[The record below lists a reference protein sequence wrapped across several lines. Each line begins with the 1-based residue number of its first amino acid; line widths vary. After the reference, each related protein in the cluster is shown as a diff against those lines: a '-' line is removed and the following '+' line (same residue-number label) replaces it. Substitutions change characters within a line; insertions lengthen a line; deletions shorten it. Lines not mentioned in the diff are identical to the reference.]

1 MISEVFKN
9 KTNTQDIRMPVVLEI
24 FGGYLDEFCNLSLS
38 KREVSRFAAAILMK
52 GDKKQFKTTIDVYN
66 FFKRWRVNME
76 NVDDNDF
83 FTDAIISFFGKDNLG
98 LAINRTFATAYII
111 YEIFTSPEIPK
122 SFDIDNVYGH
132 MIYNKYIIGDSGVP
146 AYLAHN
152 ASALFT
158 CVNQLT
164 TFATVYHLSIM
175 DGKDKTIIKTWLQDE
190 FITTFSF
197 VFNQHEAFYEAIRK

>member
-1 MISEVFKN
+1 M
-9 KTNTQDIRMPVVLEI
+9 EI
-24 FGGYLDEFCNLSLS
+24 
-38 KREVSRFAAAILMK
+38 
-52 GDKKQFKTTIDVYN
+52 
-66 FFKRWRVNME
+66 
-76 NVDDNDF
+76 VDDNDF
-83 FTDAIISFFGKDNLG
+83 FTDAITSFFGKDNLG
-98 LAINRTFATAYII
+98 LAINRTFSTAYIM

-132 MIYNKYIIGDSGVP
+132 MIYNKYILGDSGVP

-152 ASALFT
+152 ASTLFT

-197 VFNQHEAFYEAIRK
+197 VFNQHEAFYGAIRK

>member
-1 MISEVFKN
+1 MISEVFKD
-9 KTNTQDIRMPVVLEI
+9 KTNIQDIRMPVALEV
-24 FGGYLDEFCNLSLS
+24 FGEYLNKFYNLSLS
-38 KREVSRFAAAILMK
+38 RKEVSIFAASILMK
-52 GDKKQFKTTIDVYN
+52 GDRKQFATTIDVYN

-76 NVDDNDF
+76 IVDDAEVISTNILVSALTNGSLGFAADKTLEAAYVIYKV
-83 FTDAIISFFGKDNLG
+83 FT
-98 LAINRTFATAYII
+98 
-111 YEIFTSPEIPK
+111 TSKIPN
-122 SFDIDNVYGH
+122 SFDDAYGR
-132 MIYNKYIIGDSGVP
+132 MLYNKYALNISDVP
-146 AYLAHN
+146 AYLSRN
-152 ASALFT
+152 ASTLFT